1 VWFPDGEGPKCNI
14 FMSQEFI
21 NPSEEDNK
29 GKTALVLIQGSGAVR
44 AGEWARS
51 ICLKDDLFMGSM
63 LPQLEWAK
71 TFGHPVLIMNPN
83 YISSQQKEIGLDH
96 LEG

>member
-1 VWFPDGEGPKCNI
+1 
-14 FMSQEFI
+14 M
-21 NPSEEDNK
+21 
-29 GKTALVLIQGSGAVR
+29 IQGSGAVR

-83 YISSQQKEIGLDH
+83 YMSS
-96 LEG
+96 